1 MPRPWALPDGEAV
14 RHNPYLCRTGEAPFS
29 ALRFPAHS
37 ARNMTFLYFKALHII
52 FIVTWFAG
60 LFYMPRLF
68 IYATEAADLPEA
80 GAREAVQRQL
90 LLMQRR
96 LWYGITWPSAM
107 LTLVLGLSTWYHY
120 GATPDW
126 LKYKL
131 VLVALLYG
139 YHLTCHAIFRQQQ
152 RGSLRY
158 TSTQLRVY
166 NEVATLF
173 LVGIVALVV
182 LKDLASL
189 GWVLVGLVAFA
200 AVLMVAIRIYKRV
213 RGT

>member
-1 MPRPWALPDGEAV
+1 
-14 RHNPYLCRTGEAPFS
+14 
-29 ALRFPAHS
+29 
-37 ARNMTFLYFKALHII
+37 MTFLYFKAAHVI

-68 IYATEAADLPEA
+68 IYTTEAADVPEA
-80 GAREAVQRQL
+80 RAREVLQRQL
-90 LLMQRR
+90 RLMQRR
-96 LWYGITWPSAM
+96 LWYGITWPSAV
-107 LTLVLGLSTWYHY
+107 LTLILGLSTWYNY
-120 GATPDW
+120 GATPPW
-126 LKYKL
+126 LVYKL
-131 VLVALLYG
+131 GFVALLYG

-182 LKDLASL
+182 LKDVASL
-189 GWVLVGLVAFA
+189 GWMLLGLVLFA
-200 AVLMVAIRIYKRV
+200 GVLLAAIRIYKRV
-213 RGT
+213 RGA